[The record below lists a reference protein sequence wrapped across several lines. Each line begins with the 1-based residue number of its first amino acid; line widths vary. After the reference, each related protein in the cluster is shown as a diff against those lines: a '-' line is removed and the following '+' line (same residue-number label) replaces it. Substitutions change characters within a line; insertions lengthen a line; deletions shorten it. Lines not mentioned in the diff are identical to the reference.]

1 MSYVL
6 TCLTQT
12 TLNKEEILVLIA
24 DFFVHVSGNKATN
37 KCKCYSK
44 RNIDFPD
51 VVKSTQCVGMHTYFN
66 VQ

>member
-51 VVKSTQCVGMHTYFN
+51 VLKYPMRRHSIQHFN